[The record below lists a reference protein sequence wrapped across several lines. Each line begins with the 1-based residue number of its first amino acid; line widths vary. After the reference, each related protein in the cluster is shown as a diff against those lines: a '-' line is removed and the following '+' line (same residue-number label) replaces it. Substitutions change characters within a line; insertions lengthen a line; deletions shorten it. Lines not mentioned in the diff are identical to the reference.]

1 MGTTTIRRSNNF
13 NFEYSIVTSH
23 SFPQDERTKSGV
35 PLAGASSVAGKN
47 LFVCKSSSVPSTAM
61 PGESRLRAKFV
72 WGDRPSD
79 GEARGRVSPENGPAV
94 WQK

>member
-35 PLAGASSVAGKN
+35 PFAGASSVAGKKPVRVQVLVGAVN
-47 LFVCKSSSVPSTAM
+47 
-61 PGESRLRAKFV
+61 
-72 WGDRPSD
+72 GD
-79 GEARGRVSPENGPAV
+79 AR
-94 WQK
+94 